1 MTQPVSI
8 RDRLDG
14 IVESGRRRLGVQSP
28 DAAEGDGRV
37 GIVRGALRAFAEG
50 DLYKFLDV
58 LDGEVA
64 WDAPAGNFPGRGG
77 VLGRDA
83 VRREYLGDIE
93 RSYTEFGFTAESFLD
108 AGDEHGVVV
117 IGRFHGK
124 GVQGETLDARA
135 AQVWEFSGKSVTRV
149 VTVVDTAAFP
159 EVVTEAKQRRMEIDA
174 EQERDGGEEED

>member
-1 MTQPVSI
+1 MTQPVGI
-8 RDRLDG
+8 RDRLDA

-28 DAAEGDGRV
+28 DAADGDGRIA
-37 GIVRGALRAFAEG
+37 IVQGALRAFAEG
-50 DLYKFLDV
+50 ELYEFLDV
-58 LDGEVA
+58 FDAEVA

-93 RSYTEFGFTAESFLD
+93 RSYTEFGFTPESFLD

-124 GVQGETLDARA
+124 GVQGDALDTRA
-135 AQVWEFSGKSVTRV
+135 VQVWEFSGKSVTRV
-149 VTVVDTAAFP
+149 VTVVDTADFP
-159 EVVTEAKQRRMEIDA
+159 EVVTEAKQRRMEMEA
-174 EQERDGGEEED
+174 EQERDGGEED